1 MSFATGLTIIGLV
14 GGFILLVTLKDV
26 MSES

>member
-1 MSFATGLTIIGLV
+1 MSFAAGLTIVGIV
-14 GGFILLVTLKDV
+14 GGVILLVTLKDV